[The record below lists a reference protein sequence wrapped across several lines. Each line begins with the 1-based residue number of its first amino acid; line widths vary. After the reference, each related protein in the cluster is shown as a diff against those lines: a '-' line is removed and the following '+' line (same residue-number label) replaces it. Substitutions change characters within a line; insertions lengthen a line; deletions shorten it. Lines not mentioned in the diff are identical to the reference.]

1 MNERLKQLRKALNI
15 SQADFAN
22 TIGLKASSVSLLES
36 GQRNF
41 TEQTIKSICRE
52 FHVNKQWL
60 TTGEGD
66 MFLAPSDED
75 LNEQIEHIMAGENEF
90 HKNMFRMLANF
101 DDEDL
106 IALERLVKKLAQ
118 AKGNST
124 NGQEPPTQFSVSG
137 VRLLVYAITCALRCT
152 SSGRRWLP
160 SLQLPRPESLRR
172 TLPPDPSSA
181 QRCRGS
187 QPADLP

>member
-22 TIGLKASSVSLLES
+22 TIGLKASSVSLLEN

-60 TTGEGD
+60 TTGEGS
-66 MFLAPSDED
+66 MFLSPSDED
-75 LNEQIEHIMAGENEF
+75 LNEQIERIMAGENEF

-118 AKGNST
+118 TK
-124 NGQEPPTQFSVSG
+124 
-137 VRLLVYAITCALRCT
+137 
-152 SSGRRWLP
+152 
-160 SLQLPRPESLRR
+160 ESYK
-172 TLPPDPSSA
+172 
-181 QRCRGS
+181 
-187 QPADLP
+187 

>member
-60 TTGEGD
+60 TNGEGD

-75 LNEQIEHIMAGENEF
+75 LNEQIERIMAGENEF
-90 HKNMFRMLANF
+90 HKNMFRLLANF

-118 AKGNST
+118 TEK
-124 NGQEPPTQFSVSG
+124 E
-137 VRLLVYAITCALRCT
+137 
-152 SSGRRWLP
+152 
-160 SLQLPRPESLRR
+160 
-172 TLPPDPSSA
+172 
-181 QRCRGS
+181 
-187 QPADLP
+187 

>member
-22 TIGLKASSVSLLES
+22 TIGLKASSVSLLEN

-60 TTGEGD
+60 TTGEGS
-66 MFLAPSDED
+66 MFLSPNDED
-75 LNEQIEHIMAGENEF
+75 LNEQIERIMAGENEF
-90 HKNMFRMLANF
+90 HKSMFRMLANF

-106 IALERLVKKLAQ
+106 IALERLVKNLAQ
-118 AKGNST
+118 AK
-124 NGQEPPTQFSVSG
+124 E
-137 VRLLVYAITCALRCT
+137 
-152 SSGRRWLP
+152 
-160 SLQLPRPESLRR
+160 
-172 TLPPDPSSA
+172 
-181 QRCRGS
+181 
-187 QPADLP
+187 